1 MAWIFVVLG
10 LVTLLLAGDCLVKG
24 AVNLSL
30 RLGISTLVVSLT
42 VVAFGTSA
50 PELLIVLSAMAD
62 NAPGLAM
69 GNVIGSNTANI
80 LLVLGLPAMAAGL
93 YTSEFDTKKSF
104 ALMIFASVLFIALA
118 FVGPFTWLHG
128 SLLLVVLAVILL
140 GQAARARR
148 ENYAAAVAAVPVR
161 HLEGLDPSMRG
172 WKILLYLLFGLVGLP
187 VGAKVLVVN
196 AEIIAQDFGVP
207 DTAIGLTLI
216 AVGTSLPELATTTV
230 AAIRRQ
236 ADVALGNVI
245 GSNMFNL
252 LAIIGIAA
260 LVGPIPVAAGFL
272 RFDLWVMLA
281 SSLLLVPFVLFR
293 QNITRIWGAALTLL
307 YMVYL
312 LIILF

>member
-312 LIILF
+312 VIVLV

>member
-69 GNVIGSNTANI
+69 GNVIGSNIANI

-104 ALMIFASVLFIALA
+104 AFMIFASVLFIALA

-260 LVGPIPVAAGFL
+260 LVGPIPVAEGFL

-312 LIILF
+312 LIVLF

>member
-10 LVTLLLAGDCLVKG
+10 LVTLLLAGDCLVKS

-312 LIILF
+312 VIVLV